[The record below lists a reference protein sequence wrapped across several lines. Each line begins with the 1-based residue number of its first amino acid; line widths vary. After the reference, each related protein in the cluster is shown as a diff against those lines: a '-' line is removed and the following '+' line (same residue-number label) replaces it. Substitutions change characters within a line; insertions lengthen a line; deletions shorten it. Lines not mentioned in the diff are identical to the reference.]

1 MVVGGTQVFFFL
13 HWALLKELKLEA
25 KGMRPGFGTD
35 FSDGYKAKS
44 SEVFKVL
51 LRFSKF
57 SSYCVGLS
65 SGEGLS

>member
-1 MVVGGTQVFFFL
+1 
-13 HWALLKELKLEA
+13 
-25 KGMRPGFGTD
+25 MRPGFGTD

-65 SGEGLS
+65 SGDGWSLKRAYRECNLPASAELWGQ